1 MGIRWDCHG
10 GWNGHRPF
18 VSITGDYES
27 AAGLALSSGVD
38 LSLWDKSFTTL
49 EQAVKQGKADM
60 EYIDRAVARV
70 LRLKFRLGLFE
81 HPYIDE
87 GLANATVNNA
97 AKDLN
102 ASVAREA
109 IVPLKNDSNVLPLN
123 SGRIKRLAVI
133 GPNAERL
140 YNQLGDYTSI
150 QREGAESRRF
160 KAFGWSHPQARTS
173 SLLPDARTRHVDGRP
188 TRGG

>member
-1 MGIRWDCHG
+1 
-10 GWNGHRPF
+10 
-18 VSITGDYES
+18 
-27 AAGLALSSGVD
+27 
-38 LSLWDKSFTTL
+38 
-49 EQAVKQGKADM
+49 M

-87 GLANATVNNA
+87 GLAQPSIIA

-109 IVPLKNDSNVLPLN
+109 IVLKNDSNVLPLN

-150 QREGAESRRF
+150 QREARSHGASRHSD
-160 KAFGWSHPQARTS
+160 G
-173 SLLPDARTRHVDGRP
+173 RTRRHGHRLCSRMRV
-188 TRGG
+188 RGMSTEGLPEAVEAVPQMRSCSCSAASARQFGDTFDSNGAPL